1 LISTVRPRGRIAL
14 TPGETRAARGPQAR
28 ARAVIR
34 SRSMDEVSEILLCEV
49 ENEVEAALVV
59 NLLNEDGIP
68 ARSDS
73 APGSTIFGGL
83 PFEPGHKIYV
93 PSSLA
98 KVAHDILAK
107 HPHYKK
113 LKNVHDPES

>member
-1 LISTVRPRGRIAL
+1 MD
-14 TPGETRAARGPQAR
+14 
-28 ARAVIR
+28 AVPEIR
-34 SRSMDEVSEILLCEV
+34 LCDV

-68 ARSDS
+68 ARSD
-73 APGSTIFGGL
+73 APPGSTIFGGL

-98 KVAHDILAK
+98 KVARDILAK
-107 HPHYKK
+107 YPHFKN
-113 LKNVHDPES
+113 LKNVHEPES